1 MNWGSALLSL
11 GLGIL
16 GALITHSPIGF
27 MVGFSIGSA
36 VGSLLFKTPG
46 LRRTEEGPRLSDLR
60 VQTSTYGQ
68 PIPVVYGAMRVAGNV
83 IWADS
88 AGIKETR
95 HEEVLGDVTRVTY
108 TYSATFAV
116 GLCQNSIIGI
126 LRIWAE
132 DRLIWD
138 AGNPIPGSTIDLNT
152 QLGGVLSLF
161 AVNESSPVLN
171 QPSINFTLY
180 KGSETQTADPLIE
193 ADVGTG
199 NAPGFRGLAY
209 VVIRDMPLT
218 PFGNRLPNLSFEVV
232 STGTYT
238 RTCPVVSGG
247 QANSSNPVI
256 DPLSGL
262 VWQPDYGEGK
272 VRVVRPDT
280 WAVVKTITGFP
291 VNRLRQACYQPPF
304 YMPHKNGLISDGNN
318 EITLKRYPPRMWF
331 GDDYSIYLGATV
343 SAINTESYAQTDFNI
358 LDTSTAFAGWP
369 GNVVTDLREWQWQ
382 EPNQLAQLLLGVL
395 SPQFLTL
402 VKTVDTLVG
411 GDLLVPPGVIAF
423 GSNAY
428 PLMVKL
434 PINFDDGS
442 PSLYEKISWGSAGIP
457 ALGYTMQAA
466 LSREFL
472 YVVDGYG
479 VVQQIGQLVDGAVPS
494 SLTKDTGYLGSAS
507 ANRIAYD
514 DYDHAVYVLVHK
526 PSADSHVLRLDP
538 TTLAVVWDRTYTNSA
553 STGVKPKD
561 LDVQVGSRDLWVACY
576 DPGTGGTQWDRLDKA
591 TGATVEA
598 FTISSALRP
607 NSGLTR
613 MVMYPNAP
621 FACVTDTYGLVKV
634 PIYPAPVNSGVPL
647 STIVSDL
654 SVRAGLTTGDIT
666 VTALTDLVSG
676 YALSQRAPVRGFI
689 EPLQQAYFFDAVE
702 SDYKMTFVKRGGA
715 SILTLPYTDC
725 AAHNVGDTMPASDA
739 MSRQPNL
746 ELPNHLDVTFIDP
759 AAWYN
764 SATQYAR
771 RLIGNVQDKV
781 TVELPIAM
789 TPTKA
794 KQVAD
799 VLLHNAWSER
809 TTHTIT
815 TTRKYFQLDPTDVI
829 TFTDRRGAS
838 NVLRI
843 NKIDYQHPNL
853 MKLTCVDEDPSVY
866 AFTRTGVGSLSSDT
880 GIQPSTLPALYL
892 MDIPLLRDADD
903 GDYGFYVA
911 GEAGAAWK
919 YSDLNQSQDGGVTY
933 STIKNLTY
941 GAPAGRA
948 LNALDAPT
956 NWETWDDA
964 SELYVILS
972 SGFIFDA
979 PSDLDVL
986 NGANLLLVGD
996 ELIQYRRAD
1005 YKGGGVYRLWRL
1017 LRGRRGT
1024 DWACPTHAVGDRVVV
1039 LNQNEATVTRYT
1051 GMLSTEVG
1059 DDYRY
1064 KLVPMGIDANFV
1076 QPVSLTCTAAAL
1088 KPYAPVQVAGSR
1100 DGSNNL
1106 TITWIRRTRTGGD
1119 WADGGDV
1126 DLGETSEAYEVDIY
1140 KNGAVVRTISVT
1152 AQTASYTAANQ
1163 VTDFGSAQST
1173 VTIKVYQI
1181 SSTVDRGFAA
1191 TATV

>member
-16 GALITHSPIGF
+16 GAFLTHSPMGF
-27 MVGFSIGSA
+27 MVGFAIGSA
-36 VGSLLFKTPG
+36 VGSLIFKTPG
-46 LRRTEEGPRLSDLR
+46 LQRTEEGPRLSDLR
-60 VQTSTYGQ
+60 MQTATYGQ

-88 AGIKETR
+88 AGIRETR

-116 GLCQNSIIGI
+116 GLCQNTIIGI
-126 LRIWAE
+126 SKIWAE

-161 AVNESSPVLN
+161 ALNEASPVLN
-171 QPSINFTLY
+171 QPAINFTLY
-180 KGSETQTADPLIE
+180 TGTETQTADPLIE

-232 STGTYT
+232 SVGTYT
-238 RTCPVVSGG
+238 RTCPVIAGG

-291 VNRLRQACYQPPF
+291 VNRLRQICYQPPF
-304 YMPHKNGLISDGNN
+304 YMPHKNGLANEGNT
-318 EITLKRYPPRMWF
+318 EITLKRYPPRMWL

-343 SAINTESYAQTDFNI
+343 SAINTESYVQTDFAI
-358 LDTSTAFAGWP
+358 TDTSTAFAGWP
-369 GNVVTDLREWQWQ
+369 GTVVTDLREWQWQ
-382 EPNQLAQLLLGVL
+382 EPNQLAQLLAGVL

-402 VKTVDTLVG
+402 VKLVDTLVG
-411 GDLLVPPGVIAF
+411 GDLLVPPGVLAF

-428 PLMVKL
+428 PLCIKF
-434 PINFDDGS
+434 PINFDDGD
-442 PSLYEKISWGSAGIP
+442 PSLSDRIPWGSGTVP
-457 ALGYTMQAA
+457 GLGYTTQAA
-466 LSREFL
+466 LSREAL
-472 YVVDGYG
+472 YLMDGYG
-479 VVQQIGQLVDGAVPS
+479 SIQRIGAVVANTP
-494 SLTKDTGYLGSAS
+494 LTGLTVATGYVGSAS
-507 ANRIAYD
+507 ANRVVYD
-514 DYDHAVYVLVHK
+514 DYAAAVFALVHV
-526 PSADSHVLRLDP
+526 PSADSHLLRLDP
-538 TTLAVVWDRTYTNSA
+538 ATLAIVWDRTYTNSA
-553 STGVKPKD
+553 TTGLRPKD
-561 LDVQVGSRDLWVACY
+561 LDVQIGGRDLWVACY
-576 DPGTGGTQWDRLDKA
+576 DPGTGGTQWDRIDKA
-591 TGATVEA
+591 TGATVESFA
-598 FTISSALRP
+598 IPSSLRP
-607 NSGLTR
+607 NSGMTR
-613 MVMYPNAP
+613 MVMYPNSP

-676 YALSQRAPVRGFI
+676 YALSRRAPVRGFI

-702 SDYKMTFVKRGGA
+702 SDYKMAFIKRGGA
-715 SILTLPYTDC
+715 SVLTLPYTDC
-725 AAHNVGDTMPASDA
+725 AAHTVGDTMPPSDA

-746 ELPNHLDVTFIDP
+746 ELPNHLDVTFVDP

-771 RLIGNVQDKV
+771 RLIGNVQDKM

-789 TPTKA
+789 TPTNA
-794 KQVAD
+794 KQIAD

-815 TTRKYFQLDPTDVI
+815 TTRKYFHLDPTDVI

-838 NVLRI
+838 NLLRI
-843 NKIDYQHPNL
+843 TKIDYQHPNL

-866 AFTRTGVGSLSSDT
+866 AFTRTGVASLSSDT
-880 GIQPSTLPALYL
+880 GMQPSALPALYL

-919 YSDLNQSQDGGVTY
+919 YSDLIQSQDGGTTY
-933 STIKNLTY
+933 STITSLTY
-941 GAPAGRA
+941 GAPSGRA
-948 LNALDAPT
+948 LNAIDAPT
-956 NWETWDDA
+956 HWETWDDA
-964 SELYVILS
+964 SDLYVLLT

-996 ELIQYRRAD
+996 ELIQYRRAT
-1005 YKGGGVYRLWRL
+1005 YQGGGVYRLSRL

-1024 DWACPTHAVGDRVVV
+1024 EWACTTHAIGDRVVV
-1039 LNQNEATVTRYT
+1039 LNQNEATVSRYT
-1051 GMLSTEVG
+1051 GMLSGEVG
-1059 DDYRY
+1059 DEYDY
-1064 KLVPMGIDANFV
+1064 KLVPMGIDPNFV
-1076 QPVSLTCTAAAL
+1076 QPVAFTCTAAAL

-1106 TITWIRRTRTGGD
+1106 TLTWIRRTRTGGD
-1119 WADGGDV
+1119 WVDSVDA
-1126 DLGETSEAYEVDIY
+1126 DLGETSEAYDVDIY

-1152 AQTASYTAANQ
+1152 AQTASYSAANQ
-1163 VTDFGSAQST
+1163 VTDFGSAQASVT
-1173 VTIKVYQI
+1173 VKVYQV
-1181 SSTVDRGFAA
+1181 SSTVDRGFAT